1 MTALHLDRI
10 ADALHPKTYLIRH
23 DSGDYFE
30 IEAHT
35 IACARKLIEA
45 ECADRGWDIM
55 DTDYCEV
62 IK

>member
-1 MTALHLDRI
+1 MTALNLDRKI
-10 ADALHPKTYLIRH
+10 PLRMKTYLVRH

-35 IACARKLIEA
+35 LARARELIEA
-45 ECADRGWDIM
+45 ECADRGWDVM
-55 DTDYCEV
+55 ETDYCEV

>member
-1 MTALHLDRI
+1 MTALNLDRI
-10 ADALHPKTYLIRH
+10 MPPRLKTYLIRH

-35 IACARKLIEA
+35 LARARELIEA
-45 ECADRGWDIM
+45 ECADRGWDVM
-55 DTDYCEV
+55 DTDYFEV